1 MRTYPKRNL
10 RIFLA
15 ATGFFLAASGVSRG
29 RNLHDLAFWSNPQRD
44 SRADGTYERASKSL
58 DQGKWDQ
65 AIAGFDEVM
74 RMKSPRADGALYW
87 KSYALNRLGRR
98 AEALSALETL
108 RSSYPQSRWL
118 NDAKALEI
126 EVRQAA
132 GQPVSPEKA
141 EDEDLK
147 LMALTGLVHSDP
159 DRAIP
164 MLEKLLQG
172 NQSPKLKE
180 RALFVLAQSGSPRAR
195 EVITSLARGS
205 GNPDLQMKAIQYLGL
220 FGGKESRQLLADL
233 YASNPGKEAK
243 GAILQSYMTGG
254 DRERLLAAARDEQ
267 DPDLRKHAVVLLG
280 AAGARTELWEMFQSE
295 QSADIRE
302 AILQALF
309 VSGNTE
315 KLLEVARSE
324 KDPEMRRRAIH
335 LLGVSG
341 AATTG
346 GVLISIYE
354 SDKDPSVRK
363 QVIQGLFVQ
372 GNAKALVDLARKE
385 TDPALRKDIVSK
397 LSHMRSKEATDYLM
411 EILNKD

>member
-1 MRTYPKRNL
+1 MRTHSKRNF
-10 RIFLA
+10 RIL
-15 ATGFFLAASGVSRG
+15 LAASGFLLVIPGVSRSQHSG
-29 RNLHDLAFWSNPQRD
+29 DLAFWSNPQRD
-44 SRADGTYERASKSL
+44 ERAERTYERASKSL

-65 AIAGFDEVM
+65 AIAGFDEVV
-74 RMKSPRADGALYW
+74 RMKSARADGALYW
-87 KSYALNRLGRR
+87 KAYSLNKLGRR
-98 AEALSALETL
+98 DEALAALETL
-108 RSSYPQSRWL
+108 RGSHPQSRWL
-118 NDAKALEI
+118 NDAKALDI

-180 RALFVLAQSGSPRAR
+180 RALFVLAQSGSPRAK
-195 EVITSLARGS
+195 EMITGLARGS

-243 GAILQSYMTGG
+243 GAILQSFMTGG
-254 DRERLLAAARDEQ
+254 DRERLLAAAKTEQ
-267 DPDLRKHAVVLLG
+267 DPDLRQHAIVLLG
-280 AAGARTELWEMFQSE
+280 AAGGRTELREMLQAE
-295 QSADIRE
+295 QSAGLRE
-302 AILQALF
+302 SILQALF
-309 VSGNTE
+309 VSGDTE

-324 KDPEMRRRAIH
+324 KDPEVRRKAIH
-335 LLGVSG
+335 FLGVSG
-341 AATTG
+341 ADRTG
-346 GVLISIYE
+346 DTLVSIYQNE
-354 SDKDPSVRK
+354 KDPSVRR
-363 QVIQGLFVQ
+363 QAIQGLFVQ

-385 TDPALRKDIVSK
+385 TDPAMKKDIVSK
-397 LSHMRSKEATDYLM
+397 LALMRSKEAADYM
-411 EILNKD
+411 TEILEKD